1 VHVERGERGGVCKRG
16 VVWGEEQPE
25 MTVYIFFREGFFYP
39 VELRD
44 DSDALACVP
53 LNPGT
58 IKVETALG
66 RVVYPVPRESRQ

>member
-1 VHVERGERGGVCKRG
+1 
-16 VVWGEEQPE
+16 